1 MGWRLRL
8 TGLIIMTQARW
19 FNRLAAH
26 SPGKS
31 PPMKI
36 LQLIPELEAGGA
48 ERTTIDVAQ
57 AIVDSGGE
65 ALVASLGGRMEE
77 ELAAVGGELIRLDMK
92 TKNPLTIVTNSRRLA
107 ALAHERG
114 VDIIHARSR
123 APAWS
128 GLEAARRAEI
138 PFVTTYHGTYNAR
151 TGLKRFYNSVM
162 ARGDAVIAN
171 SHFIAD
177 HVRAEHYKVLAEK
190 RADLSHLHVIPRG
203 VDLARLDPARVDPL
217 EVDSLRSAW
226 LDGRGGPVILL
237 PARLT
242 AWKGQM
248 LAIDAV
254 AALAGRLPGPAPVL
268 VCAGDAQGRDAYVDQ
283 LRSHAAET
291 GVALVLPGHVADMA
305 RAYMAADIVINP
317 SLEPEAFGRTLAEAM
332 AMERPVIAAAH
343 GGPLEI
349 LAGTQTGWL
358 FAPGSDA
365 DLAEQMKAVLDLDAE
380 AKKLRG
386 HLARQRVIAHYSR
399 EALQGSTLR
408 VYRELL
414 DYKP

>member
-1 MGWRLRL
+1 
-8 TGLIIMTQARW
+8 
-19 FNRLAAH
+19 
-26 SPGKS
+26 
-31 PPMKI
+31 MKI

-57 AIVDSGGE
+57 AINAAGGQ
-65 ALVASLGGRMEE
+65 ALVASLGGRLED
-77 ELAAVGGELIRLDMK
+77 ELRAAGGELLRLDMK
-92 TKNPLTIVTNSRRLA
+92 TKNPLTIRANAGRLA
-107 ALAHERG
+107 AIVRERG

-128 GLEAARRAEI
+128 GLWAARDTGTL
-138 PFVTTYHGTYNAR
+138 FVTTYHGTYNAR
-151 TGLKRFYNSVM
+151 SGLKRLYNSAM

-171 SHFIAD
+171 SYFIAD
-177 HVRAEHYKVLAEK
+177 HVRAEHAAVLAQK
-190 RADLSHLHVIPRG
+190 RPDLSHLHVIPRG
-203 VDLARLDPARVDPL
+203 VDLSRLDPALADPL
-217 EVDSLRSAW
+217 QVEGLRAAW
-226 LDGRGGPVILL
+226 LDGRAAPLILL

-242 AWKGQM
+242 VWKGQI

-268 VCAGDAQGRDAYVDQ
+268 VCAGDAQGRDGYVDQ
-283 LRSHAAET
+283 LREHAARS
-291 GVALVLPGHVADMA
+291 GVALVLPGHLSDMA
-305 RAYMAADIVINP
+305 TAYMAADIVITP
-317 SLEPEAFGRTLAEAM
+317 SIEPEAFGRTLAEAM

-349 LAGTQTGWL
+349 LAGTETGWL
-358 FAPGSDA
+358 FAPGNA
-365 DLAEQMKAVLDLDAE
+365 GELAARLKTVLELDPAT
-380 AKKLRG
+380 KKMRG

-414 DYKP
+414 DYRP